1 VQTLGKATREDEV
14 VRLAD
19 WAVEIQRKHFDGV
32 RQSSLELA
40 EDEARGA

>member
-1 VQTLGKATREDEV
+1 

-32 RQSSLELA
+32 RKSSLELA
-40 EDEARGA
+40 EEEARGA